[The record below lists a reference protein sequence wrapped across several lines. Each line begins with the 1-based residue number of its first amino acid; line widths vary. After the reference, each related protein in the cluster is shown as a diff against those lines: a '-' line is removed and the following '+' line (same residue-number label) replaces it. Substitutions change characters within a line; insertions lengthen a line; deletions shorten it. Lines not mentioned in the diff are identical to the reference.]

1 MRILLTGKQGQVG
14 WELCRTLAPL
24 GQVSALGREQLDL
37 ADADSIR
44 RAVRELRPQLIV
56 NPAAYTAVDLA
67 ESDAETATA
76 VNGAAPGILAE
87 EAKRLGAGLIHYS
100 TDYVFDGGQDGVY
113 RETDATNPGNVYGR
127 SKLAGEQA
135 IQAVGAEHLILR
147 TSWVYG
153 LRGRNFLLTMLR
165 LAREREELRVVAD
178 QIGAPTWS
186 RMIAEATALAAA
198 RWYMGSRPQAGLS
211 GVYHLTA
218 GGSTSWHGFVEA
230 IVRLAGEQETLAVQR
245 ITPIATADYP
255 TPARRPANSRLDGG
269 KLEQAFGLRLP
280 DWQDSL
286 AACLDAL

>member
-24 GQVSALGREQLDL
+24 GQVTALGREQLDL

-44 RAVRELRPQLIV
+44 RVLRELQPQLIV

-76 VNGAAPGILAE
+76 INGSAPGILAE

-113 RETDATNPGNVYGR
+113 RESDATNPGNVYGR

-198 RWYMGSRPQAGLS
+198 RWYVGARPQAGLS
-211 GVYHLTA
+211 GIYHLSA
-218 GGSTSWHGFVEA
+218 AGSTSWHGFTEA
-230 IVRLAGEQETLAVQR
+230 IVRLAAAKETLAVQR
-245 ITPIATADYP
+245 VIPIATADYP
-255 TPARRPANSRLDGG
+255 TPASRPANSRLDGG
-269 KLEQAFGLRLP
+269 KLVQTFGLRLP

>member
-245 ITPIATADYP
+245 ITPITTADYP